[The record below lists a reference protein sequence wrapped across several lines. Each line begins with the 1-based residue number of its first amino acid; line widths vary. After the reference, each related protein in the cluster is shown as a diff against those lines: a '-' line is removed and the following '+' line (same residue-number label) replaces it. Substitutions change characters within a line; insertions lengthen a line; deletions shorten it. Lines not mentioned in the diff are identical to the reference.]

1 MKRLVRKP
9 DMESLERTRFSGLRS
24 PIDDHPELILEE
36 HVPLLRAAIWMMLI
50 GSVVF
55 MVLLLTS
62 PQEYQR
68 RVYPVA
74 ALIALTGVSHVVLRH
89 KGAVAAVRLLI
100 LGGWTL
106 ATYASVSAEGVRT
119 PILAAYPIMLVFSG
133 WMLGARYCLA
143 LFVASCVA
151 VISMAI
157 AQHMGGIGTAAPV
170 PPAFVAVAQLV
181 VLSISAVMTLYLL
194 RLFRDR
200 YAEERRLNGEVT
212 QHLKAAEKRVTDL
225 RLVAEHIPCLVFE
238 GDREGSCLFANRGFE
253 TFFAL
258 PINGAAGTHI
268 SNFIEPDTAGGF
280 APYQDA
286 VLRGEVVEFP
296 TRKRSAEGAWRNFD
310 LTLVPK
316 HAAEGEGIVGW
327 YGLMYDVTR
336 REQAVSELRDKAMHD
351 ALTGLANRLFL
362 DDRLAHTVERVAR
375 AQTSAAVMVIDLD
388 HFKEVNDTL
397 GHAAGDQLL
406 CQVARRLEASVRS
419 ADTVARFGGDE
430 FVVVIEGIKSL
441 ESTEAVAAKILVE
454 LALPFTLGNETA
466 RIGGSI
472 GVAVYPDAGRTAEE
486 LLRAADLAMYE
497 AKAAGRNCY
506 RMCRKDQNLV

>member
-1 MKRLVRKP
+1 MNRAVQKA
-9 DMESLERTRFSGLRS
+9 DMASPNRTRFSGLRS

-50 GSVVF
+50 GAAVF

-62 PQEYQR
+62 PQEFQR
-68 RVYPVA
+68 RAYPVA
-74 ALIALTGVSHVVLRH
+74 ALIALTAVSHVVLRYR
-89 KGAVAAVRLLI
+89 GAVAAVRLLI
-100 LGGWTL
+100 LGGWML
-106 ATYASVSAEGVRT
+106 ATYASAASEGVRT

-143 LFVASCVA
+143 LFVISCVA

-157 AQHMGGIGTAAPV
+157 TQHMGTIGSSAPV
-170 PPAFVAVAQLV
+170 PPALVAVAQLI

-194 RLFRDR
+194 RVFRDR

-238 GDREGSCLFANRGFE
+238 GDRQGRCLFANRGFE

-268 SNFIEPDTAGGF
+268 SNFIEPDAAGGF

-296 TRKRSAEGAWRNFD
+296 TRKRSAGGEWRNFD

-316 HAAEGEGIVGW
+316 HAEGAGIVGW
-327 YGLMYDVTR
+327 YGLMYDVTK

-406 CQVARRLEASVRS
+406 CQVARRLESSVRS
-419 ADTVARFGGDE
+419 ADTVARVGGDE
-430 FVVVIEGIKSL
+430 FVIVIEGIKSL
-441 ESTEAVAAKILVE
+441 QSAEAVAAKILVE
-454 LALPFTLGNETA
+454 LALPFMLGNETA
-466 RIGGSI
+466 HIGGSI
-472 GVAVYPDAGRTAEE
+472 GVAVYPDVGRTAEE

-506 RMCRKDQNLV
+506 RMSRKDQSRG